1 MFLRTKIRRFWQSHK
16 LFMKKVLVFSFLNIF
31 PDFVIAP
38 PRIVFGAIAVRLK
51 ILALFYSPFPD
62 GVSDENSP

>member
-1 MFLRTKIRRFWQSHK
+1 MAKIHFRPYTNKQII
-16 LFMKKVLVFSFLNIF
+16 LF

-62 GVSDENSP
+62 GVSDENNP

>member
-1 MFLRTKIRRFWQSHK
+1 MRY
-16 LFMKKVLVFSFLNIF
+16 IF

-62 GVSDENSP
+62 GVSDENNP